1 MVHAISCRMYVCA
14 PGARQTAVRS
24 RALIKQ
30 PNIQVTMQAFHCPV
44 WLTNHHSMHCRAGMH
59 ASYSRSISLHVTATA
74 TEDVHSAKFNFIAHR
89 NMRSRKTDSW
99 QKHTP
104 SKLLPSPA
112 PFRGTTFGLKTGGRI
127 ESILM
132 SLPLT
137 ARWMYDNVPAEG
149 TPEHDLI
156 DACKNPRTW
165 V

>member
-1 MVHAISCRMYVCA
+1 MAVTHNQQGQAHLPPRK
-14 PGARQTAVRS
+14 ARKYPAYFDGSLDICFTMLR
-24 RALIKQ
+24 Q
-30 PNIQVTMQAFHCPV
+30 P
-44 WLTNHHSMHCRAGMH
+44 R
-59 ASYSRSISLHVTATA
+59 LH
-74 TEDVHSAKFNFIAHR
+74 AHR
-89 NMRSRKTDSW
+89 
-99 QKHTP
+99 
-104 SKLLPSPA
+104 
-112 PFRGTTFGLKTGGRI
+112 RGTTFGLKTGGRI